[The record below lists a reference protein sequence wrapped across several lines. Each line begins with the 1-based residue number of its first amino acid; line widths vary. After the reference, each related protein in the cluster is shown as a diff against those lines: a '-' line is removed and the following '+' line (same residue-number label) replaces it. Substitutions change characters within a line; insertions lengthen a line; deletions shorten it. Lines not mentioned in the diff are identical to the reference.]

1 MPRKHWLDMTPAEKT
16 EILRASNA
24 QSDASSRAQHT
35 LMSVCDFITT
45 GEPAC
50 IREADR
56 TIKVYSSIED
66 VPLFTPAIVL
76 DRKDDACLTCLWAT
90 SDATNDEVWSVN
102 VIRSNRGEVNFDG
115 IDFFYGVEDQAL
127 IRDYISR
134 RHQEY
139 KDSDADF

>member
-45 GEPAC
+45 GEPVC

-66 VPLFTPAIVL
+66 VPLFTPAIIL

-90 SDATNDEVWSVN
+90 SDATNDEE
-102 VIRSNRGEVNFDG
+102 RSTSMVLTSSTG
-115 IDFFYGVEDQAL
+115 
-127 IRDYISR
+127 SR
-134 RHQEY
+134 TRR
-139 KDSDADF
+139 